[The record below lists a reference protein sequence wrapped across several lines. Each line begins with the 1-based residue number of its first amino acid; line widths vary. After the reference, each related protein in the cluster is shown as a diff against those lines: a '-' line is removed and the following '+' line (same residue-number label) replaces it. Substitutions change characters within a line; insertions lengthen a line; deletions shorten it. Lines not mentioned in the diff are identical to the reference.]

1 MSTPQN
7 KVFVGG
13 LAWATTEDT
22 LREVFSQAGNVT
34 YVKVATDR
42 DTGRSR
48 GFGFVEFENDEEAQT
63 AIDMFDGQEV
73 DGRTVGVN
81 VAKPRD

>member
-1 MSTPQN
+1 MSAPQN

-22 LREVFSQAGNVT
+22 LRDEFSRAGEVT

-48 GFGFVEFENDEEAQT
+48 GFGFVEFASDEDAQR
-63 AIDMFDGQEV
+63 AIEMFDGEEI
-73 DGRTVGVN
+73 DGRRVGVN

>member
-1 MSTPQN
+1 MSAPQN

-22 LREVFSQAGNVT
+22 LRDVFSQAGNVT

-48 GFGFVEFENDEEAQT
+48 GFGFVEFETEEEAQN
-63 AIDMFDGQEV
+63 AISMFDGQEV
-73 DGRTVGVN
+73 DGRSVGVN
-81 VAKPRD
+81 IAQPRN